1 MFNLSKFISSA
12 VTFRP
17 TSMFAADIE
26 ANRETLVRQAHHELV
41 YPELVEGMPYGNSFR
56 ISNMRNVART

>member
-17 TSMFAADIE
+17 TSMFEADIE
-26 ANRETLVRQAHHELV
+26 ANRETLVRQALHK
-41 YPELVEGMPYGNSFR
+41 SR
-56 ISNMRNVART
+56 R